1 MAEGKECAHEV
12 SLLEIA
18 ADGSKRACGEGLLY
32 DADGRSAGRALA
44 LEARVQLPGVA
55 SMAQVT
61 LNAEAEHLTLTLTVD
76 EAPQSTHVIHL
87 PAQCDADQVG
97 AKWSKKLKTLTVT
110 LPLLGSQGP
119 DAVRRLNAMQERVV
133 LQDKDSTAASSD
145 CRTTAE
151 QLAAKLAAANAA
163 AAAQA
168 AAAGGGGSQQIQA
181 QGAADAVAE
190 GTQAAS
196 LSDPSGGAAASQS
209 QGTVSKPGDVKI
221 GDASLQIKTLPAA
234 SAASV
239 VGLEPQAKGKETPQ
253 SYDPK
258 TPGGGKQ
265 SGGRGNQGV
274 EKGKVMPSGL

>member
-1 MAEGKECAHEV
+1 
-12 SLLEIA
+12 
-18 ADGSKRACGEGLLY
+18 
-32 DADGRSAGRALA
+32 
-44 LEARVQLPGVA
+44 
-55 SMAQVT
+55 
-61 LNAEAEHLTLTLTVD
+61 
-76 EAPQSTHVIHL
+76 
-87 PAQCDADQVG
+87 
-97 AKWSKKLKTLTVT
+97 
-110 LPLLGSQGP
+110 
-119 DAVRRLNAMQERVV
+119 
-133 LQDKDSTAASSD
+133 
-145 CRTTAE
+145 
-151 QLAAKLAAANAA
+151 
-163 AAAQA
+163 
-168 AAAGGGGSQQIQA
+168 
-181 QGAADAVAE
+181 VAE

>member
-1 MAEGKECAHEV
+1 MNTPIVDFLRARTVHGALCLAVLGLSAVPSSFAQQERESARPARGAAKGPLPDPA
-12 SLLEIA
+12 LL
-18 ADGSKRACGEGLLY
+18 DGSK
-32 DADGRSAGRALA
+32 
-44 LEARVQLPGVA
+44 EAAEKRPEYGMIGSFELPG
-55 SMAQVT
+55 Q
-61 LNAEAEHLTLTLTVD
+61 E
-76 EAPQSTHVIHL
+76 
-87 PAQCDADQVG
+87 DAKSDRVG
-97 AKWSKKLKTLTVT
+97 ATGEPPPT
-110 LPLLGSQGP
+110 GGQ
-119 DAVRRLNAMQERVV
+119 
-133 LQDKDSTAASSD
+133 AS
-145 CRTTAE
+145 
-151 QLAAKLAAANAA
+151 AAAAGSA
-163 AAAQA
+163 SASGPAGVATAAQA
-168 AAAGGGGSQQIQA
+168 ATAGGGGTQPIQA
-181 QGAADAVAE
+181 QGAADAVAD

-209 QGTVSKPGDVKI
+209 QGNVSKPGDVKI

>member
-1 MAEGKECAHEV
+1 MNNSVADFLRAGLNRTAAL
-12 SLLEIA
+12 SLVVWVTA
-18 ADGSKRACGEGLLY
+18 APPSFAQQDRESARPARGAAKGPLPDPALLDGSK
-32 DADGRSAGRALA
+32 
-44 LEARVQLPGVA
+44 EAAEKRPEYGMIGNFELPG
-55 SMAQVT
+55 QE
-61 LNAEAEHLTLTLTVD
+61 EAKSDRVGSTGEPLPTGG
-76 EAPQSTHVIHL
+76 QS
-87 PAQCDADQVG
+87 AA
-97 AKWSKKLKTLTVT
+97 A
-110 LPLLGSQGP
+110 
-119 DAVRRLNAMQERVV
+119 A
-133 LQDKDSTAASSD
+133 AASASASGSA
-145 CRTTAE
+145 T
-151 QLAAKLAAANAA
+151 AA

-234 SAASV
+234 SATSV

>member
-1 MAEGKECAHEV
+1 MNNSVADFLRAGLNRTAAL
-12 SLLEIA
+12 SLVVWVTA
-18 ADGSKRACGEGLLY
+18 ASPSLAQQDRESARPARGAVKGPLPDPALLDGSK
-32 DADGRSAGRALA
+32 
-44 LEARVQLPGVA
+44 EAAEKRPEYGMIGNFELPG
-55 SMAQVT
+55 QE
-61 LNAEAEHLTLTLTVD
+61 EAKSDRVGSTGEPLPTGG
-76 EAPQSTHVIHL
+76 QS
-87 PAQCDADQVG
+87 AA
-97 AKWSKKLKTLTVT
+97 A
-110 LPLLGSQGP
+110 
-119 DAVRRLNAMQERVV
+119 A
-133 LQDKDSTAASSD
+133 AASASASGSA
-145 CRTTAE
+145 T
-151 QLAAKLAAANAA
+151 AA

-234 SAASV
+234 SATSV

>member
-1 MAEGKECAHEV
+1 MNA
-12 SLLEIA
+12 SLVDFRPARTARA
-18 ADGSKRACGEGLLY
+18 ARVVWVVLLTAASWSFAQQERESTRSARGAAKGPLPDPALFDGSK
-32 DADGRSAGRALA
+32 
-44 LEARVQLPGVA
+44 EAAENRPEYGMIGNFELPG
-55 SMAQVT
+55 Q
-61 LNAEAEHLTLTLTVD
+61 D
-76 EAPQSTHVIHL
+76 
-87 PAQCDADQVG
+87 DAKSDRVG
-97 AKWSKKLKTLTVT
+97 ASAEPPPTGGA
-110 LPLLGSQGP
+110 PAS
-119 DAVRRLNAMQERVV
+119 
-133 LQDKDSTAASSD
+133 AASAS
-145 CRTTAE
+145 AS
-151 QLAAKLAAANAA
+151 ASGPAGAAAS
-163 AAAQA
+163 AQA

-181 QGAADAVAE
+181 QGAAGAVAE

-209 QGTVSKPGDVKI
+209 QGNVSKPGDVKI
-221 GDASLQIKTLPAA
+221 GDASLQIKTLPAG

>member
-1 MAEGKECAHEV
+1 MNIFSVDFRRDRMARAAMLCGV
-12 SLLEIA
+12 VLLA
-18 ADGSKRACGEGLLY
+18 AVPSTFAQQERESSRPARGAAKGPLPDPALLDGSK
-32 DADGRSAGRALA
+32 
-44 LEARVQLPGVA
+44 EAAEKRPEYGMIGNFELPGQED
-55 SMAQVT
+55 SKS
-61 LNAEAEHLTLTLTVD
+61 D
-76 EAPQSTHVIHL
+76 R
-87 PAQCDADQVG
+87 VG
-97 AKWSKKLKTLTVT
+97 ASAEPPPTGGA
-110 LPLLGSQGP
+110 P
-119 DAVRRLNAMQERVV
+119 AAAA
-133 LQDKDSTAASSD
+133 AASASGSGP
-145 CRTTAE
+145 AG
-151 QLAAKLAAANAA
+151 AA

-181 QGAADAVAE
+181 QGAAGAVAE

-209 QGTVSKPGDVKI
+209 QGNVSKPGDVKI
-221 GDASLQIKTLPAA
+221 GDASLQIKTLPAG